1 MRKITCLILAL
12 ALTLLCGCG
21 SSQTGYDPL
30 AGVETKTVTDSS
42 GRSVEVPAEITR
54 VAPSGSTAQMILM
67 PIAYDLLA
75 GLSSSPSTVS
85 YTHLT
90 LPTIA

>member
-1 MRKITCLILAL
+1 MTKNTKLTALLLAM
-12 ALTLLCGCG
+12 ALLQPLLCGCG

-54 VAPSGSTAQMILM
+54 VRPAAPR
-67 PIAYDLLA
+67 PRCCWCP
-75 GLSSSPSTVS
+75 SPMTCWWG
-85 YTHLT
+85 
-90 LPTIA
+90 